1 MENKLFNKS
10 SMERIASPEKLNDYI
25 RVANP
30 SVWMV
35 LAAIGLLLIA
45 LLVWG
50 FFGSVSAST
59 AVKGVVTEDGLV
71 LCYID
76 ANSDIHIEEGME
88 VAISATAN
96 TTVTGKVTY
105 VSDEFDPVSYTDA
118 AALLNNEYY
127 LYSLSLTNW
136 NTEIVITADS
146 ELKPGIYTV
155 SITTE
160 SLRPID
166 MVFSN

>member
-1 MENKLFNKS
+1 
-10 SMERIASPEKLNDYI
+10 MERIASPEKLNDYI

-35 LAAIGLLLIA
+35 LAAIGLLLLA

-50 FFGSVSAST
+50 FFGSVSAAT
-59 AVKGVVTEDGLV
+59 TVKGVVTDEGEL

-76 ANSDIHIEEGME
+76 ANSDIQIEAGME
-88 VAISATAN
+88 VAVSTTAS
-96 TTVTGKVTY
+96 TTVTGKVSSVT
-105 VSDEFDPVSYTDA
+105 DPFDPVSYTA
-118 AALLNNEYY
+118 AAEKLNNEYY
-127 LYSLSLTNW
+127 IYSLSLTNW
-136 NTEIVITADS
+136 NTEIIITPDA

>member
-1 MENKLFNKS
+1 
-10 SMERIASPEKLNDYI
+10 MERISSPEKLNDYI

-30 SVWMV
+30 SIWLV

-45 LLVWG
+45 LLIWG
-50 FFGSVSAST
+50 FFGSVSAAT
-59 AVKGVVTEDGLV
+59 AVKGVVTDDGHV

-76 ANSDIHIEEGME
+76 ANSDIQIAEGME

-96 TTVTGKVTY
+96 TTVTGQVTS
-105 VSDEFDPVSYTDA
+105 VSDEFDPVSYTNA
-118 AALLNNEYY
+118 AARLNNEYY
-127 LYSLSLTNW
+127 LYSLNLTNW
-136 NTEIVITADS
+136 NTEILVTADA

-166 MVFSN
+166 MIFSN